1 MFVNEVVKLW
11 QLWDADRLHF
21 LFTIIV
27 EDRKIEP
34 SCNEAAIALVSFF
47 CKLNTNSR
55 LVKTAVKSVRI

>member
-34 SCNEAAIALVSFF
+34 SCNEAAIALVFF
-47 CKLNTNSR
+47 FFASLT
-55 LVKTAVKSVRI
+55 RIPD